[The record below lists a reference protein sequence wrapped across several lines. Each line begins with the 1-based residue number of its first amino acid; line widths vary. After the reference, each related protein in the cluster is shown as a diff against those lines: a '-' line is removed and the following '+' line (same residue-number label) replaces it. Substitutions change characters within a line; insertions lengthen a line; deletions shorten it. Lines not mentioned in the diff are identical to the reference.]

1 MNSRCQPRI
10 DFATVIEPASQR
22 LFDARQDAGDRFD
35 RSELL
40 LLRWSFDSLVHHL
53 VLVKTSIP
61 GDCAATAPAWGKA
74 MECRAEAG
82 VGAKMPK
89 HGDQDPC
96 VSMAAL
102 SILVWAKIQEQ
113 LGVFIRLWHRAEW
126 RRLFSESCVTPSFHM
141 PPKHAYFANV
151 RRGPPKGSKMRGLLR
166 RLHRL
171 NLLTINAFLSDMGIR
186 PSVRTA
192 AVGRPDAAGMGR

>member
-82 VGAKMPK
+82 VGAK
-89 HGDQDPC
+89 
-96 VSMAAL
+96 S
-102 SILVWAKIQEQ
+102 QEQ
-113 LGVFIRLWHRAEW
+113 LGVFSRISSRAEW